1 MSNIFSARATE
12 QEESHWLSVSDLMAG
27 LMVVFL
33 FIAIALMRDAII
45 SAEKMRE
52 VAIAYQQ
59 SQVNIYNALVDEFEE
74 DLERWDAEID
84 KDTLTFT
91 FQSPDVLF
99 ETGQIT
105 LSQRYQE
112 LLSDFFP
119 RYLEVLVPYKD
130 SISEVRIEGH
140 TSSRW
145 NRTTIDSDAYFLNM
159 ELSQGRTRSVL
170 DYVYSLEP
178 VTPHRDWIKGHIAA
192 VGLSSSKAIIIDGR
206 EDPLKSRRVSFR
218 VISNADVRIKQII
231 EVDE

>member
-12 QEESHWLSVSDLMAG
+12 QEENHWLSVSDLMAG

-45 SAEKMRE
+45 SADKMRE
-52 VAIAYQQ
+52 VAITYQQ
-59 SQVNIYNALVDEFEE
+59 SQVDIYNALVDEF
-74 DLERWDAEID
+74 DDNLEQWDAKID
-84 KDTLTFT
+84 RDTLTFT

-105 LSQRYQE
+105 LSERYGE
-112 LLSDFFP
+112 LLADFFP
-119 RYLEVLVPYKD
+119 RYLEVLGPYKD

-145 NRTTIDSDAYFLNM
+145 NRTTTDTDAYFLNM
-159 ELSQGRTRSVL
+159 ALSQGRTRSVL
-170 DYVYSLEP
+170 DYVYSLDSIA
-178 VTPHRDWIKGHIAA
+178 PHRDWIKSHIAA
-192 VGLSSSKAIIIDGR
+192 VGLSSSKAIIVDGS
-206 EDPLKSRRVSFR
+206 EDLLRSRRVSFR

-231 EVDE
+231 EVDG